1 MPRKIYDI
9 KSPKTSSKTEKE
21 IKEFLNH
28 DAKPIKR
35 NTPKKKER
43 KFSRKIW
50 IMVVIFVMFIG
61 AGYLYFKLQKANI
74 KIWPKLE
81 NLSYEQTITANQ
93 SFEIVDLSENLIP
106 AKYIEIEKT
115 GNKDFNATGNASDE
129 GKATGTIT
137 VYNKYTPATS
147 ITLKQGTHF
156 LSDSGKYFK
165 TLERIVI
172 SAATTSGGKVT
183 PGSIE
188 AKVEAAEGGD
198 GYNIGP
204 ANFSIPKLSG
214 SPYYYS
220 VYGISKNAMSGGYAG
235 SVKKVT
241 ESDISEAKSE
251 IIKSISAEAFD
262 DIKNQLDEDYI
273 LLDDAVFYETLNSGA
288 DAKSG
293 EVKNQFNCQAT
304 IKAKALAFKKADLD
318 KFAKNY
324 IISEMSEDYA
334 VLETSIKSE
343 YALKSINIEES
354 EAVLEIKFSADV
366 YKNINKNFL
375 SLLLTGKN
383 KNQINE
389 TINNNLKDSVSK
401 VEIDFFPFWVTKSP
415 KNQKSIEIE
424 LNFQ

>member
-9 KSPKTSSKTEKE
+9 KSPKVAVKTEKE
-21 IKEFLNH
+21 IKEFLSQ
-28 DAKPIKR
+28 DPKPIKR
-35 NTPKKKER
+35 SAAKKKER
-43 KFSRKIW
+43 KSSRKIW
-50 IMVVIFVMFIG
+50 VIAIILILLAAG
-61 AGYLYFKLQKANI
+61 GYLYFKLQKVSV

-81 NLSYEQTITANQ
+81 NFSYEQTVTASQ

-106 AKYIEIEKT
+106 AKYIEIEKI

-129 GKATGTIT
+129 GKAMGTIT
-137 VYNKYTPATS
+137 VYNKYSPATS

-172 SAATTSGGKVT
+172 PAATTSGGKIT

-188 AKVEAAEGGD
+188 AKVEATEGGD

-204 ANFSIPKLSG
+204 ANFSVPKLSG

-220 VYGISKNAMSGGYAG
+220 IYGISKDAMVGGFAG
-235 SVKKVT
+235 SVKKIT

-251 IIKSISAEAFD
+251 IIKSISAESLE
-262 DIKNQLDEDYI
+262 DIKSQLDADYM
-273 LLDDAVFYETLNSGA
+273 LLDDAVFYETLSSGT

-293 EVKNQFNCQAT
+293 EIKEQFNYRAT
-304 IKAKALAFKKADLD
+304 VKTKALAFKKSDLD

-334 VLETSIKSE
+334 VLESSIKLE
-343 YALKSINIEES
+343 YALKSINIKDS
-354 EAVLEIKFSADV
+354 EATIEIKFSADI
-366 YKNINKNFL
+366 YRNINKNLL

-389 TINNNLKDSVSK
+389 TINNNLSDSVSR
-401 VEIDFFPFWVTKSP
+401 VEISFFPFWITKSP
-415 KNQKSIEIE
+415 KSQKAVEIE